1 MRDRRGPLPVV
12 PSVLQVCFQLGTL
25 SLSKTCF
32 RCPASNDCTG
42 IPQSEYK
49 SSRLP
54 EDNFPLDL
62 EMKGRS
68 ALARAMNISMRVERD
83 TPEGCCSG
91 EVNRDDRRYYGG
103 VCTCNEGTQ

>member
-1 MRDRRGPLPVV
+1 MRDRRWPLPVV
-12 PSVLQVCFQLGTL
+12 PSVLQVLQNVSHVSDEYFFLL
-25 SLSKTCF
+25 D

-49 SSRLP
+49 SSRFP

-62 EMKGRS
+62 EVNGRS
-68 ALARAMNISMRVERD
+68 ALTGVMNITMRVERD

-91 EVNRDDRRYYGG
+91 ETTRWKYH
-103 VCTCNEGTQ
+103 

>member
-1 MRDRRGPLPVV
+1 MFPLD
-12 PSVLQVCFQLGTL
+12 
-25 SLSKTCF
+25 

-49 SSRLP
+49 SSRFP

-62 EMKGRS
+62 EVTGRS
-68 ALARAMNISMRVERD
+68 ALTRVMNITMRVERD

-91 EVNRDDRRYYGG
+91 EMNRRRSH
-103 VCTCNEGTQ
+103 